1 MTASARKRS
10 LPERLRQTTRL
21 GQLAL
26 HVALGLAL
34 SALFPLMPVHG
45 RRGCFRW
52 WSRRL
57 LRIVHV
63 RVAVHGDLGGVPDGA
78 PALLLS
84 NHVSWLDVFVV
95 RASVECRFVAK
106 SDIRGWPVLGWL
118 VAQQGTVFVQ
128 RARRADTAR
137 VNASLEQALA
147 RGEPMVVFPEGT
159 TTDGTEVRAF
169 HASLLQP
176 VVAVGG
182 YAVPVAL
189 RYRDSH
195 GARSDAAAYAGDR
208 SLWDSA
214 KLLTAERETLA
225 EVHFLAPLA
234 AASAHRRVLAEA
246 AARSVAEAL
255 ALPLTDKARTAASAP
270 AS

>member
-1 MTASARKRS
+1 MSSRS
-10 LPERLRQTTRL
+10 PRERLRQVVRL
-21 GQLAL
+21 SQLAA
-26 HVALGLAL
+26 HVGLGLAL
-34 SALFPLMPVHG
+34 SASFPLQPARA
-45 RRGCFRW
+45 RRAWFRW
-52 WSRRL
+52 WSKRL
-57 LRIVHV
+57 LRIVRV
-63 RVAVHGDLGGVPDGA
+63 RVRVHGDLDALPSGA

-106 SDIRGWPVLGWL
+106 SDIRDWPVLGWL
-118 VAQQGTVFVQ
+118 VACQGTVFVQ
-128 RARRADTAR
+128 RTRRADTAR
-137 VNASLEQALA
+137 VNASLASALA

-176 VVAVGG
+176 VVAVSG

-189 RYRDSH
+189 RYRDAS

-214 KLLTAERETLA
+214 KLLTAEREVHA
-225 EVHFLAPLA
+225 DVHFLAPLA
-234 AASAHRRVLAEA
+234 AAERHRRELAQA
-246 AARSVAEAL
+246 AAAAVATAL
-255 ALPLTDKARTAASAP
+255 GLPLTDKARPEPDAAAS
-270 AS
+270 SSR

>member
-137 VNASLEQALA
+137 VNASL
-147 RGEPMVVFPEGT
+147 
-159 TTDGTEVRAF
+159 
-169 HASLLQP
+169 LQP